1 MQLNWLDY
9 ALIVLVGLS
18 TAEGI
23 ARGFARVGIGLAAAI
38 LGVVLGIWFYGTAG
52 GVFAPYVSSRNIANL
67 IGFVLVFLVCVVVGG
82 LLAKGLA
89 WLFRWAGL
97 SWMDRT
103 LGALF
108 GFVRGVV
115 AAIAVV
121 LVLVAFTPKP
131 PPRSVA
137 ESRYAPYLVG
147 AAAVLTEIAPRELR
161 DGFIASYNQIKD
173 LWRKAVPKQTVRLPE
188 TEL

>member
-1 MQLNWLDY
+1 
-9 ALIVLVGLS
+9 
-18 TAEGI
+18 
-23 ARGFARVGIGLAAAI
+23 
-38 LGVVLGIWFYGTAG
+38 
-52 GVFAPYVSSRNIANL
+52 
-67 IGFVLVFLVCVVVGG
+67 VVVGG
-82 LLAKGLA
+82 LLAKGLS

-108 GFVRGVV
+108 GFLRGVV

-137 ESRYAPYLVG
+137 ESHCAPYLIG
-147 AAAVLTEIAPRELR
+147 AAAVLTELAPRELR
-161 DGFIASYNQIKD
+161 DYTQIKD
-173 LWRKAVPKQTVRLPE
+173 LWHKAVPKQTVRLPE
-188 TEL
+188 SEL